1 MSHDNLKTPGNSPS
15 VNTETIVAEATPTG
29 RAGVSIVRLSGG
41 RALPIAEQVVGRL
54 PAPRQAYY
62 RHFQD
67 IDQNIF
73 DQGVVLWFQGPA
85 SFTGEDVVEFQGHGG
100 PVVVDL
106 LKQTCVQQGARLARP
121 GEFSERAFLN
131 DKLDLVQLEAI
142 ADLID
147 SASQQ
152 AARGAYQ
159 SLSGVFSREVDQL
172 VQGVTELR
180 IYVEAA
186 IDFPEEEIDF
196 LDEPIVAEQ
205 VNKLVINLTALLAQA
220 EQGRRLQSG
229 LKVALIGP
237 PNAGKSSILNRLT
250 GDDSAIVTN
259 IPGTTRDVVKEQILI
274 DGLPL
279 VISDTAGIRKA
290 SDAIEAVGI
299 ERSWQVAEA
308 ADVSLIVFDA
318 TDHEILANKDNDRS
332 FDQAIKAL
340 QKQLFGERPA
350 PAKTVVVLNK
360 MDALSATEQ
369 QQINQRAGPKGAAVL
384 VSAKTG
390 ESWQTLLD
398 AIKAKALDVDVGES
412 VFSARARHIVALK
425 QAQRYL
431 AAAKDLIE
439 AKHPGE
445 LVAEELKMAQ
455 ETLGEITGKVTS
467 DELLGKIFG
476 SFCIGK

>member
-1 MSHDNLKTPGNSPS
+1 MSHDNLKTPVNSPS

-159 SLSGVFSREVDQL
+159 SLSGVFSR
-172 VQGVTELR
+172 
-180 IYVEAA
+180 
-186 IDFPEEEIDF
+186 
-196 LDEPIVAEQ
+196 
-205 VNKLVINLTALLAQA
+205 
-220 EQGRRLQSG
+220 
-229 LKVALIGP
+229 
-237 PNAGKSSILNRLT
+237 
-250 GDDSAIVTN
+250 
-259 IPGTTRDVVKEQILI
+259 
-274 DGLPL
+274 
-279 VISDTAGIRKA
+279 
-290 SDAIEAVGI
+290 
-299 ERSWQVAEA
+299 
-308 ADVSLIVFDA
+308 
-318 TDHEILANKDNDRS
+318 
-332 FDQAIKAL
+332 
-340 QKQLFGERPA
+340 
-350 PAKTVVVLNK
+350 
-360 MDALSATEQ
+360 
-369 QQINQRAGPKGAAVL
+369 
-384 VSAKTG
+384 
-390 ESWQTLLD
+390 
-398 AIKAKALDVDVGES
+398 
-412 VFSARARHIVALK
+412 
-425 QAQRYL
+425 
-431 AAAKDLIE
+431 
-439 AKHPGE
+439 
-445 LVAEELKMAQ
+445 
-455 ETLGEITGKVTS
+455 
-467 DELLGKIFG
+467 
-476 SFCIGK
+476 